1 EGLHRWKLQHSV
13 YFVGKQS
20 QDVLHGVL
28 RNSKVGQDGYGSL
41 RISVAIFCSG
51 TRLWFLHLNMYP
63 PTCTRCIP
71 QHVPAAKAV
80 RYPTVTS
87 MYSTSDQTRRG
98 QTYRIVVRSLS
109 QRKETMLIRK
119 SAKRKRDAAIHKSP
133 AVRDR

>member
-1 EGLHRWKLQHSV
+1 MRGTEEYVLCRIDHDSNTPQTKRPGLPVEGLHRWKLQHSV

-63 PTCTRCIP
+63 PTCTRCQSSSLSNP
-71 QHVPAAKAV
+71 YQHVRHLRPD
-80 RYPTVTS
+80 
-87 MYSTSDQTRRG
+87 STRSD
-98 QTYRIVVRSLS
+98 LS
-109 QRKETMLIRK
+109 
-119 SAKRKRDAAIHKSP
+119 HC
-133 AVRDR
+133 